1 MTLNMNINSDGKA
14 SALKINLFEVIKKR
28 TKLIFYKYKTHK
40 A

>member
-28 TKLIFYKYKTHK
+28 TKLIKLN
-40 A
+40 